1 MPTTHST
8 LNSKGDWYCFRN
20 ILFTLNEI
28 HSNFSHTFLN
38 DFHKLLEIK
47 DHNEYYDKM
56 IEYVYN
62 ILPRHMFVRVERPRG
77 SKRFLLAYVECNWVF
92 SFATRFAK
100 MRLRL
105 NRIPPIL
112 LSEKESDV
120 NSVKVLQNI
129 MLRFTYIGDT
139 DYELAQQKHGNTY
152 EYGRKL
158 STLVAAIFANDNES
172 VIALLDGGDD
182 PNEIDEF
189 GRNALHR
196 AAEKGCCPSIFKEI
210 LNKIIDVNAGSNI
223 HKWNALIEAVV
234 NNNLHIVDCLMK
246 HENINLN
253 DQIGIS
259 RSTVLHFTISYKRV
273 DILKKLL
280 SDNRVDTTIKNNRNY
295 TPLQYAIIDGR
306 LECAEI
312 LMVHGSQSLKSS

>member
-1 MPTTHST
+1 
-8 LNSKGDWYCFRN
+8 
-20 ILFTLNEI
+20 
-28 HSNFSHTFLN
+28 
-38 DFHKLLEIK
+38 
-47 DHNEYYDKM
+47 M

-196 AAEKGCCPSIFKEI
+196 AAEKGCCPSIFNSKQ
-210 LNKIIDVNAGSNI
+210 D
-223 HKWNALIEAVV
+223 HR
-234 NNNLHIVDCLMK
+234 C
-246 HENINLN
+246 
-253 DQIGIS
+253 
-259 RSTVLHFTISYKRV
+259 
-273 DILKKLL
+273 
-280 SDNRVDTTIKNNRNY
+280 
-295 TPLQYAIIDGR
+295 
-306 LECAEI
+306 ECR
-312 LMVHGSQSLKSS
+312 